1 VRITP
6 HIASATRP
14 DGAVDAVLDN
24 LRRHRNGEAML
35 GEIDRERG
43 Y

>member
-14 DGAVDAVLDN
+14 ESAVESVLEN
-24 LRRHRNGEAML
+24 LRRHRAGLPMIGA
-35 GEIDRERG
+35 IDRSRG